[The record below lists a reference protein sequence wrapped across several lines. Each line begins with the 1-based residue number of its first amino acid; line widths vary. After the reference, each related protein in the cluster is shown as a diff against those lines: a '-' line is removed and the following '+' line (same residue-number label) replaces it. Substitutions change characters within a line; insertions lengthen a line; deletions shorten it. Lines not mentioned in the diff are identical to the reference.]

1 MENIHCLNNLIQQTS
16 ELAQTLN
23 IVKIFED
30 LNGELDEYEKENS
43 KLLEQ
48 LQEKTHSIT
57 ELNTKLKQKSEDL
70 ANMTKVSVMQSL
82 SKQLNEKN
90 SYIQILESQL
100 EKLKNTNQALNNLN
114 NIPNSPKYKVETPYL
129 NATNESTKQT
139 SIVNSNDANSNS
151 NSNTNNELVQ
161 DTKPKKKKKEKD
173 TIKNEPELVEQISV
187 KEIPVE
193 QTPTEQLEPE
203 EPKQNKNKK
212 KKESIIE
219 HIDSFDPDNF
229 EDINGYELIVY
240 KKKYYLRDLETNE
253 LYDIVNNQP
262 NIVVGL
268 ISTNGKVKFN

>member
-23 IVKIFED
+23 IVKMFED
-30 LNGELDEYEKENS
+30 LNAELDEYEKENS

-48 LQEKTHSIT
+48 LQEKTHAIT

-100 EKLKNTNQALNNLN
+100 EKLKNTNQALNN
-114 NIPNSPKYKVETPYL
+114 IPNSPKYKVDTPYL
-129 NATNESTKQT
+129 NPPNTITEPA
-139 SIVNSNDANSNS
+139 IVSND
-151 NSNTNNELVQ
+151 LVQ
-161 DTKPKKKKKEKD
+161 EDVKPKKKKKEKEI
-173 TIKNEPELVEQISV
+173 IKNNNESEIIEPIEEPELHVST
-187 KEIPVE
+187 
-193 QTPTEQLEPE
+193 TPTQT
-203 EPKQNKNKK
+203 KK
-212 KKESIIE
+212 KKEPVVE
-219 HIDSFDPDNF
+219 HKETFEPDNF

-262 NIVVGL
+262 KTIVGL